1 MLMIFSVIS
10 INSVF
15 AEDPPLILSKVEIWG
30 PSSFIA
36 NNVNFCMD
44 NTVGQLGPWAVGWI
58 EIQNT
63 KDKTITAENI
73 TLSDSALRSIL
84 PITLKAK
91 ESCIFQ
97 TEDQITTRIGPGGS
111 GGNGPPY
118 GYDGS
123 IVVFDYTVEENGKK
137 IPYVDTTPKISDI
150 FGDTRI
156 WQLVD
161 DEWLFKE
168 GSIGNVLQETNGV
181 SISPDKTVYP
191 VPWENRP
198 PLKQFKSGIAVD
210 KITCKENLYLAYKSS
225 DGAPACVKLE
235 TGKKLLERGFA
246 KCMETKTEYSRVNL
260 CGLHSSVDGN
270 PNPAQETN
278 SHFNSQ
284 KIQNKFPNVAQRQVV
299 MKIEDQKLQ
308 DGALGVTIIDKII
321 RTEPSDDVVYIEI
334 VKQWENFK
342 IPEPM
347 FFNITLEDDD
357 THVSKPFL
365 IQQSLMESQA
375 GPLKD
380 QFYFSLPINVPLL
393 AKAKQ
398 GVILFNYTMPD
409 VLPKDEKYHLKFAS
423 FSDVEV
429 KLPRDAIII
438 ENNTREYSEF
448 WSYDKD
454 AFTHKV
460 DYITISYQGNN
471 FDVNNVIIYD
481 IIFEIRK

>member
-198 PLKQFKSGIAVD
+198 PLKQIKSGVALVD
-210 KITCKENLYLAYKSS
+210 VQCSDGKVPAIRYDKMRVACVSLDTESKLMMRGWATMRLAMPGDNISHALCNNYEGKWHQEYFGCRDITDFQCSLMGGELVDNLSICYNGICPDKLYSLCVTNPNLYIQY
-225 DGAPACVKLE
+225 PNE
-235 TGKKLLERGFA
+235 T
-246 KCMETKTEYSRVNL
+246 
-260 CGLHSSVDGN
+260 
-270 PNPAQETN
+270 
-278 SHFNSQ
+278 
-284 KIQNKFPNVAQRQVV
+284 
-299 MKIEDQKLQ
+299 
-308 DGALGVTIIDKII
+308 
-321 RTEPSDDVVYIEI
+321 
-334 VKQWENFK
+334 
-342 IPEPM
+342 
-347 FFNITLEDDD
+347 EDD
-357 THVSKPFL
+357 F
-365 IQQSLMESQA
+365 
-375 GPLKD
+375 
-380 QFYFSLPINVPLL
+380 
-393 AKAKQ
+393 
-398 GVILFNYTMPD
+398 
-409 VLPKDEKYHLKFAS
+409 
-423 FSDVEV
+423 
-429 KLPRDAIII
+429 R
-438 ENNTREYSEF
+438 
-448 WSYDKD
+448 
-454 AFTHKV
+454 
-460 DYITISYQGNN
+460 
-471 FDVNNVIIYD
+471 
-481 IIFEIRK
+481 